1 MKACKF
7 CGTQVDNAVLH
18 CPTCG
23 SNVFLHICEN
33 CGNQFDSGFC
43 PNCGVKA
50 GQKKKVCP
58 ECSTVYFTNACPNCG
73 YTPSRKPVVQEVVHK
88 HVYVEPEIRQQPTPT
103 QARQVRK
110 KGKGCG
116 CLTWILIIIV
126 IGALVGGRTSSKK
139 STTSSSQTTT
149 STKTTSTKS
158 TSSATKDPNATAVP
172 TATPEPAI
180 AAAQEKVNQYF
191 SSASEDEIA
200 EVKKSESA
208 LYRYEVQ
215 QSGNVLNVRR
225 SWSEDRGTVGTSKS
239 EPDYIGALGY
249 VAVYEDQNM
258 EKNSDFGK
266 TPWKVPVY
274 QKDKQFWEEAGT
286 IDHKTEVVVIGQELE
301 MPKRSYSTSRCS
313 GYLHIIRMDT
323 DEGCWLNVENF
334 VTTPYWERTL
344 TGAMEKGYCIA
355 TFKQVSDY
363 YPVTKGKEK
372 TALDDGT
379 LVLLPMKSKNY
390 ASSPDK
396 TNNPIVGI
404 VFKEWKYGFGGVNV
418 FFNEADLTL
427 TY

>member
-7 CGTQVDNAVLH
+7 CTTQMDDTAQH
-18 CPTCG
+18 CPSCG
-23 SNVFLHICEN
+23 SNVFLHICDN
-33 CGNQFDSGFC
+33 CGNMFDSGFC

-50 GQKKKVCP
+50 GQKKKTCP
-58 ECSTVYFTNACPNCG
+58 ECNTVYFTNACPNCG
-73 YTPSRKPVVQEVVHK
+73 YTPARKPVVQEVVHK
-88 HVYVEPEIRQQPTPT
+88 HVYIEPEPRPQPTPT
-103 QARQVRK
+103 QARQVKK

-116 CLTWILIIIV
+116 CLTVILIFIV
-126 IGALVGGRTSSKK
+126 IVALFGNRSSSKK
-139 STTSSSQTTT
+139 SSTGSTRTSTSTRTTT
-149 STKTTSTKS
+149 SV
-158 TSSATKDPNATAVP
+158 TKDPNATAVP

-180 AAAQEKVNQYF
+180 ASAQEKVNKYF
-191 SSASEDEIA
+191 ENADEDEVA
-200 EVKKSESA
+200 AVKESESA
-208 LYRYEVQ
+208 LYRYEAQ
-215 QSGNVLNVRR
+215 KSGNVLNVRR
-225 SWSEDRGTVGTSKS
+225 SYAEDRGTVGTSKY

-249 VAVYEDQNM
+249 AAVYEDQNL
-258 EKNSDFGK
+258 EKKSDFGT

-274 QKDKQFWEEAGT
+274 QKDKQFWEETGT

-301 MPKRSYSTSRCS
+301 LPKRSYSTSRCS

-323 DEGCWLNVENF
+323 GEACWLNVENF
-334 VTTPYWERTL
+334 VTSAYWEKSL
-344 TGAMEKGYCIA
+344 TSAMEKGYCIA

-379 LVLLPMKSKNY
+379 LVLLPMKSKSY
-390 ASSPDK
+390 SSSPDK

-404 VFKEWKYGFGGVNV
+404 VFKEWKKGFGGVDV

>member
-7 CGTQVDNAVLH
+7 CETRMPDDAQH
-18 CPTCG
+18 CPSCG
-23 SNVFLHICEN
+23 SNVFLHVCEN
-33 CGNQFDSGFC
+33 CSQLFDSGFC

-50 GQKKKVCP
+50 GQKKKICP
-58 ECSTVYFTNACPNCG
+58 ECHSAYFSNACPNCG
-73 YTPSRKPVVQEVVHK
+73 YTPSRKPIVQEVVHK
-88 HVYVEPEIRQQPTPT
+88 HVYVEPEQRPQPTPT
-103 QARQVRK
+103 QARQEKK

-116 CLTWILIIIV
+116 CLIWILIFLIV
-126 IGALVGGRTSSKK
+126 AGLIGNLTSSKK
-139 STTSSSQTTT
+139 SSTSSTRTTT
-149 STKTTSTKS
+149 STKKTTTV
-158 TSSATKDPNATAVP
+158 TKDPNATTAP

-180 AAAQEKVNQYF
+180 ISAQEKVNKYF
-191 SSASEDEIA
+191 ENADADEIA
-200 EVKKSESA
+200 AVQKSESA
-208 LYRYEVQ
+208 LYRYEAQ

-225 SWSEDRGTVGTSKS
+225 SWAEDRGMVGTSKY
-239 EPDYIGALGY
+239 EPDYIGALGFA
-249 VAVYEDQNM
+249 AVYDNQNM
-258 EKNSDFGK
+258 EKNANFGT

-274 QKDKQFWEEAGT
+274 QKDKQFWQETGS

-301 MPKRSYSTSRCS
+301 LPKRSYSTSRCS
-313 GYLHIIRMDT
+313 GYLQVIRMDT
-323 DEGCWLNVENF
+323 GEACWLNVENF
-334 VTTPYWERTL
+334 VTSAYWEKSL

-355 TFKQVSDY
+355 SFKQVSDY

-372 TALDDGT
+372 TELEDGT

-427 TY
+427 VY

>member
-7 CGTQVDNAVLH
+7 CGTQIDNAAQN

-23 SNVFLHICEN
+23 SNVFLHVREN

-50 GQKKKVCP
+50 GQKKKICP
-58 ECSTVYFTNACPNCG
+58 ECNTVYFTNACPNCG
-73 YTPSRKPVVQEVVHK
+73 YTPSRKPIVQEVVHK
-88 HVYVEPEIRQQPTPT
+88 HVYVEPESRPQPSPT
-103 QARQVRK
+103 QARQTKK

-126 IGALVGGRTSSKK
+126 IGALFGNRTSSKK
-139 STTSSSQTTT
+139 STTSSSRTTT
-149 STKTTSTKS
+149 TTRTTSS
-158 TSSATKDPNATAVP
+158 VTKDPNATAVP

-180 AAAQEKVNQYF
+180 ASAQEKVNKYF
-191 SSASEDEIA
+191 ETADAEEISE
-200 EVKKSESA
+200 VQKSESA
-208 LYRYEVQ
+208 LYRYEAK

-225 SWSEDRGTVGTSKS
+225 SWTEDRGTVGTSKY

-249 VAVYEDQNM
+249 VAVYDTQDL
-258 EKNSDFGK
+258 EKNSDFGT

-313 GYLHIIRMDT
+313 GYLHVIRMDT
-323 DEGCWLNVENF
+323 GDACWINVENF
-334 VTTPYWERTL
+334 VTSAYWEKSL
-344 TGAMEKGYCIA
+344 SSAMEKGYCIA
-355 TFKQVSDY
+355 SFKQVSDY

-372 TALDDGT
+372 TALDDGM

-390 ASSPDK
+390 SSSPDK

-404 VFKEWKYGFGGVNV
+404 VFKEWKYGFGGVDV

-427 TY
+427 IY

>member
-7 CGTQVDNAVLH
+7 CETRMPDDAQH
-18 CPTCG
+18 CPSCG
-23 SNVFLHICEN
+23 SNVFLHVCEN
-33 CGNQFDSGFC
+33 CSQLFDSGFC

-50 GQKKKVCP
+50 GQKKKICP
-58 ECSTVYFTNACPNCG
+58 ECHSAYFSNACPNCG

-88 HVYVEPEIRQQPTPT
+88 HVYVEPEQRPQPTPT
-103 QARQVRK
+103 QARQVKK

-116 CLTWILIIIV
+116 CLIWILIFLIV
-126 IGALVGGRTSSKK
+126 AGLIGNLTSSKR
-139 STTSSSQTTT
+139 SSTSSTRTTT
-149 STKTTSTKS
+149 STKKTTTV
-158 TSSATKDPNATAVP
+158 TKDPNVTTAP

-180 AAAQEKVNQYF
+180 ISAQEKVNKYF
-191 SSASEDEIA
+191 ENADADEIA
-200 EVKKSESA
+200 AVQKSESS
-208 LYRYEVQ
+208 LYRYEAQ

-225 SWSEDRGTVGTSKS
+225 SWADDRGMVGTSKY
-239 EPDYIGALGY
+239 EPDYIGALGF
-249 VAVYEDQNM
+249 VAVYDNQNM
-258 EKNSDFGK
+258 EKNANFGT

-274 QKDKQFWEEAGT
+274 QKDKQFWQETGS

-301 MPKRSYSTSRCS
+301 LPKRSYSTSRCS
-313 GYLHIIRMDT
+313 GYLQVIRMDT
-323 DEGCWLNVENF
+323 GEACWLNVENF
-334 VTTPYWERTL
+334 VTSAYWEKSL

-355 TFKQVSDY
+355 SFKQVSDY

-372 TALDDGT
+372 TELEDGT

-427 TY
+427 VY

>member
-7 CGTQVDNAVLH
+7 CGTQVDNAILH

-23 SNVFLHICEN
+23 SNVFFHICEN

-139 STTSSSQTTT
+139 STTSSSRTTT
-149 STKTTSTKS
+149 STRATSTKS

-191 SSASEDEIA
+191 SNASEDEIA

-208 LYRYEVQ
+208 LYRYEAQ

-258 EKNSDFGK
+258 EKDSNFGK

-301 MPKRSYSTSRCS
+301 MPKRTYSTSRCT

-323 DEGCWLNVENF
+323 GEACWLNVENF
-334 VTTPYWERTL
+334 VTTPYWERSL

-396 TNNPIVGI
+396 TNNPIVGV

>member
-7 CGTQVDNAVLH
+7 CETRMPDDAQH
-18 CPTCG
+18 CPSCG
-23 SNVFLHICEN
+23 SNVFLHVCEN
-33 CGNQFDSGFC
+33 CSQLFDSGFC

-50 GQKKKVCP
+50 GQKKKICP
-58 ECSTVYFTNACPNCG
+58 ECHSAYFSNACPNCG

-88 HVYVEPEIRQQPTPT
+88 HVYVEPEQRPQPTPT
-103 QARQVRK
+103 QARQVKK

-116 CLTWILIIIV
+116 CLIWILIFLIV
-126 IGALVGGRTSSKK
+126 AGLIGNLTSSKK
-139 STTSSSQTTT
+139 SSTSSTRTTT
-149 STKTTSTKS
+149 STKKTTTVTKG
-158 TSSATKDPNATAVP
+158 PNATTAP

-180 AAAQEKVNQYF
+180 ISAQEKVNKYF
-191 SSASEDEIA
+191 ENADADEIA
-200 EVKKSESA
+200 AVQKSESA
-208 LYRYEVQ
+208 LYRYEAQ

-225 SWSEDRGTVGTSKS
+225 SWADDRGMVGTSKY
-239 EPDYIGALGY
+239 EPDYIGALGFA
-249 VAVYEDQNM
+249 AVYDNQNM
-258 EKNSDFGK
+258 EKNANFGT

-274 QKDKQFWEEAGT
+274 QKDKQFWQETGS

-301 MPKRSYSTSRCS
+301 LPKRSYSTSRCS
-313 GYLHIIRMDT
+313 GYLQVIRMDT
-323 DEGCWLNVENF
+323 GEACWLNVENF
-334 VTTPYWERTL
+334 VTSAYWEKSL

-355 TFKQVSDY
+355 SFKQVSDY

-372 TALDDGT
+372 TELEDGT

-427 TY
+427 VY